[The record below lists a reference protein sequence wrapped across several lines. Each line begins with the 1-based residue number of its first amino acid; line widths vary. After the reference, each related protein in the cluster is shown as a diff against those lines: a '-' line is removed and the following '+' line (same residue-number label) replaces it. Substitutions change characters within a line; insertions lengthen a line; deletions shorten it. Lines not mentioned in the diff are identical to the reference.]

1 MKKIII
7 LLTTILLSIASVH
20 SEEKVETLADLNLM
34 DKDCYAKNK
43 ISPDTLGCSI
53 KKKFHNLY
61 TNDDGSL
68 NALGKFFNAKSLAD
82 LKK

>member
-7 LLTTILLSIASVH
+7 LLATILLSITNVH
-20 SEEKVETLADLNLM
+20 SEEKAETLADIAARSE
-34 DKDCYAKNK
+34 CYAKNK
-43 ISPDTLGCSI
+43 ISPDTLGCAI
-53 KKKFHNLY
+53 KKGFHNLY

-68 NALGKFFNAKSLAD
+68 NALGKFFNAKSLTD